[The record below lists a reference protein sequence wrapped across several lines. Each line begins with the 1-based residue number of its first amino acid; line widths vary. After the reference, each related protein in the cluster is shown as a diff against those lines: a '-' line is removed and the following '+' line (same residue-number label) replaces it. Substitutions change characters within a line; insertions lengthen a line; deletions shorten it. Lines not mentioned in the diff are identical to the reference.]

1 MYRILLL
8 FVCFPILGLAQNIE
22 GCMDP
27 TALNYNTDLTSDDGP
42 CEGSIESLFNKPI
55 LAIK

>member
-1 MYRILLL
+1 M